1 MLCLCNKRLLGRP
14 SLWLLSHS
22 YVPKLS
28 VKDAVC
34 SNEIYVLSVSKGHMK
49 RAWSLRQSYW
59 VVAEHLGDRP
69 CGGLVEIGPSRLLGL
84 NAWSLVSGSV
94 FGRTGKY
101 GLVEGGVSLWVAL
114 EFQKTMAGPVSSLC
128 LLLCHA
134 CLPASIFFPW
144 WSCTYFKPSPNS
156 SISCLGHDVSL

>member
-14 SLWLLSHS
+14 LLWLLSHS

-34 SNEIYVLSVSKGHMK
+34 SNEIYVLNVSKGHMK

-84 NAWSLVSGSV
+84 NAWSLVSGTILEGLAGMALLREVCHCGWPWSFKRPWQAQLVLSACFCAMPV
-94 FGRTGKY
+94 FLLPYSSRDDHVPTSSPHRT
-101 GLVEGGVSLWVAL
+101 
-114 EFQKTMAGPVSSLC
+114 
-128 LLLCHA
+128 LL
-134 CLPASIFFPW
+134 
-144 WSCTYFKPSPNS
+144 
-156 SISCLGHDVSL
+156 

>member
-14 SLWLLSHS
+14 LLWLLSHS

-34 SNEIYVLSVSKGHMK
+34 SNEIYVLNVSKGHMK

-94 FGRTGKY
+94 FGRIGKY

-114 EFQKTMAGPVSSLC
+114 EFQRRPWQAQLVLSACFCVMPVFLLPYSSRDDHVPTSSPHRT
-128 LLLCHA
+128 LL
-134 CLPASIFFPW
+134 
-144 WSCTYFKPSPNS
+144 
-156 SISCLGHDVSL
+156 